1 MKDKLHGFGA
11 DAITVTWSKR
21 RCIHAAECVAGLP
34 RVFQPGERPWIKLD
48 AAAAGT
54 IAGIVRRSAKS
65 PAVKISNLS
74 FSLGVSSIG

>member
-1 MKDKLHGFGA
+1 MKDKLHGFEA

-54 IAGIVRRSAKS
+54 IAGIVRRSPTGALHYERQDS
-65 PAVKISNLS
+65 ALLHMRGPR
-74 FSLGVSSIG
+74 